1 MPTEYMREERLEAR
15 AATAEIAPMNGV
27 KEAGEAAGTAVGRTM
42 PVRYTITAVREVDR
56 TVAVRR
62 GRMGSG
68 AEIRSAKE

>member
-15 AATAEIAPMNGV
+15 AATAEIVPMNGV
-27 KEAGEAAGTAVGRTM
+27 KEAEEAAETVFGRTI
-42 PVRYTITAVREVDR
+42 PVRYMITAEREAGR
-56 TVAVRR
+56 AVAVRR